1 MCEFIL
7 ALGSLLCLFL
17 VILWC
22 VRESLMNESTVVDGM
37 VDGMVIIFAVLLII
51 INLCSNI
58 IDSNKSSDNKTI
70 TQQSNNNQILVIILD
85 TTGQSAIVV
94 MNDSTKI
101 ETLKIIEVTSESS
114 YIKNNVLYINKFDDN
129 ILIK

>member
-1 MCEFIL
+1 
-7 ALGSLLCLFL
+7 
-17 VILWC
+17 
-22 VRESLMNESTVVDGM
+22 MNEFTVVD
-37 VDGMVIIFAVLLII
+37 DIVIIFAVLLII

-58 IDSNKSSDNKTI
+58 IELNKSSDNKTI

-85 TTGQSAIVV
+85 TIGQSAIVV
-94 MNDSTKI
+94 MNDGSKL
-101 ETLKIIEVTSESS
+101 ETLKIIEITSESS

>member
-1 MCEFIL
+1 MSEFIL
-7 ALGSLLCLFL
+7 ALGVGLCLFL

-22 VRESLMNESTVVDGM
+22 VRASFMDEFTVVDGA
-37 VDGMVIIFAVLLII
+37 VIIFAVLVIFI

-58 IDSNKSSDNKTI
+58 IELNKSSDNKII

-85 TTGQSAIVV
+85 TTGQSAIVL
-94 MNDSTKI
+94 MNDGTKL
-101 ETLKIIEVTSESS
+101 ETLKIIEIASESS
-114 YIKNNVLYINKFDDN
+114 YIKNNVLYINKLDNN